1 MLDLFEPIKEE
12 LETVEEISV
21 NALNSDVD
29 IINSMGVYISRNGG
43 KRLRPALVIL
53 SSKASG
59 NSSKDTVNLACA
71 VEYIHIATL
80 LHDDVIDNADM
91 RRGAPSANF
100 KWGSKASILVGDYL
114 FAKSFSIMVKEGN
127 QQIMNSLANASMKMA
142 EGEIQQLVSKY
153 DVNMKEE
160 KYLEIITKKT
170 AELIASCCEV
180 GALLANA
187 PKEQVKAMYAYG
199 MNIGIAFQLI
209 DDTLDFISDG
219 KKLGKPVC
227 NDLIEGKV
235 TLPLLKILEF
245 KNGSARKRIEEIL
258 KKELLESSD
267 IDFIMDL
274 INKYKTVD
282 YSISMAK
289 RYASLGKEYLK
300 AVPESDERNILE
312 NLSKFIVT
320 RQV

>member
-12 LETVEEISV
+12 LESVEEISV

-29 IINSMGVYISRNGG
+29 IINNMGAYISRNGG

-59 NSSKDTVNLACA
+59 HSSKDSINLACA

-80 LHDDVIDNADM
+80 LHDDVIDSADM
-91 RRGAPSANF
+91 RRGAPSANS

-127 QQIMNSLANASMKMA
+127 QQIMDSLANASMKMA
-142 EGEIQQLVSKY
+142 EGEIQQLIAKY
-153 DVNMKEE
+153 NVNMKEE
-160 KYLEIITKKT
+160 KYIEIITKKT

-187 PKEQVKAMYAYG
+187 PKEQVNAMYAYG

-245 KNGSARKRIEEIL
+245 ENGSTRGRIEEIL

-300 AVPESDERNILE
+300 AMPESDERNILE
-312 NLSKFIVT
+312 NLSQFIVT